1 MTSQHVLIV
10 DDRPTNQS
18 IFAKLA
24 SSLGPE
30 IHVQTYGDPR
40 EALRWL
46 DDHTPDLIIV
56 DYSMPHMNGAE
67 FTREVRKRPLASDLP
82 IIVITAYN
90 DRDFRLSALE
100 AGATD
105 FLQSPIDRR
114 EFRSRARNLL
124 ALRHQQLSIKS
135 RAALLEQQLERTHH
149 NVPALI
155 GSDVDVFS
163 QLLGAIPVMVSATD
177 REGRCLFVNAH
188 QAAVSNTTPAALVG
202 TDISVMFGEERAKRD
217 RQMNEMVLSAG
228 RALPAYEDVIEHDG
242 IRLVYLTHKAPLRDA
257 QNNIVGVLT
266 SAVDIS
272 GRKLAEEHLN
282 HIARH
287 DVLTGLPNRILFRE
301 RLQAE
306 IEKGRHS
313 GKCIAVFLL
322 DIDRFKMINDTRGH
336 LAGDNLLAAIATRI
350 NMIVGE
356 GDCAARLGGDEFAII
371 QTGLDSAVD
380 AARRAEEILRALAQP
395 FALENHSMVLTASLG
410 ISLAP
415 DDSSLPDD
423 LLRIADLA
431 MYKAKEAGGNTFRF
445 FMPEM
450 NQQAQQIATLEADL
464 HAAIEHQQFDLHFQP
479 IFSAKSHKIAG
490 AEALIRWNHPE
501 KGLLSPGDFLKLAE
515 ETGLIIPIGTWV
527 LKQACQQ
534 LVAWRKAGIDIPQ
547 ISVNLSPLQFQRQDV
562 YQLAKQVLDE
572 TGLDPSSLELEIVES
587 VVVRNREAVAHTLA
601 RLRNLGVRIAIDDFG
616 TGYSSLQYLRDLPV
630 DSLKIDRTFVSG
642 LPFSPKDT
650 AIVHAI
656 TSLGRDLGMTVIAE
670 GVETEAQELLLQ
682 TMGCDRLQGYYL
694 SVPRPRAEFEQLV
707 RDRAASN
714 EGAASP
720 SPEPAAPQRLVL
732 KRG

>member
-1 MTSQHVLIV
+1 MTTQHVLIV

-40 EALRWL
+40 DALRWL

-67 FTREVRKRPLASDLP
+67 FTRQVRKLPLASDLP

-135 RAALLEQQLERTHH
+135 RAALLEQQLERTHQ
-149 NVPALI
+149 NIPALI

-163 QLLGAIPVMVSATD
+163 QLLGAIPVMISATD

-202 TDISVMFGEERAKRD
+202 TDISAMFGEERALRD
-217 RQMNEMVLSAG
+217 RQMNKMVLTAG

-257 QNNIVGVLT
+257 ENNIVGVLT

-272 GRKLAEEHLN
+272 GRKLAEDHLN
-282 HIARH
+282 HMARH
-287 DVLTGLPNRILFRE
+287 DMLTGLPNRILFRE
-301 RLQAE
+301 RLQTE
-306 IEKGRHS
+306 IEKRKHS
-313 GKCIAVFLL
+313 GKFIAVFLL
-322 DIDRFKMINDTRGH
+322 DIDRFKVINDTRGH
-336 LAGDNLLAAIATRI
+336 QAGDNLLAEVASRI
-350 NMIVGE
+350 GITLRE

-371 QTGLDSAVD
+371 QTNLDSAAD
-380 AARRAEEILRALAQP
+380 AARRAEEMLHTLSQP
-395 FALENHSMVLTASLG
+395 YNLESHGVVLTASLG

-431 MYKAKEAGGNTFRF
+431 MYKAKESGGNAFRF

-450 NQQAQQIATLEADL
+450 NQQAQIIAALEADL
-464 HAAIEHQQFDLHFQP
+464 HAAIEQEQFDLHFQP
-479 IFSAKSHKIAG
+479 MFSAKSHEIVG
-490 AEALIRWNHPE
+490 AEALIRWNHPV
-501 KGLLSPGDFLKLAE
+501 KGLLHPGDFLKLAE

-527 LKQACQQ
+527 LKKACQQ
-534 LVAWRKAGIDIPQ
+534 LVDWRKAGIDIPQ

-562 YQLAKQVLDE
+562 YQLAKRILEE

-587 VVVRNREAVAHTLA
+587 VVVRNREAVAHTLT
-601 RLRNLGVRIAIDDFG
+601 RLRDFGVRIAIDDFG

-656 TSLGRDLGMTVIAE
+656 TSLGRDLGMTVVAE

-694 SVPRPRAEFEQLV
+694 SAPRPREEFEQLV
-707 RDRAASN
+707 RDSAARDTTAVN
-714 EGAASP
+714 PP
-720 SPEPAAPQRLVL
+720 SEPAAAQRLIS